1 MTQQHKCTA
10 LFETDNRYLFFWPW
24 TKHGVIG
31 ISFRL
36 PWEHFIEPTQRTVL
50 TGRNS
55 DASRDADT
63 VVNDSEH
70 VDVVLYACLQ
80 A

>member
-1 MTQQHKCTA
+1 MNSSASVQHCLRRITA
-10 LFETDNRYLFFWPW
+10 IYFFGPW
-24 TKHGVIG
+24 RHWNI
-31 ISFRL
+31 IWL

-55 DASRDADT
+55 DAGGDADT